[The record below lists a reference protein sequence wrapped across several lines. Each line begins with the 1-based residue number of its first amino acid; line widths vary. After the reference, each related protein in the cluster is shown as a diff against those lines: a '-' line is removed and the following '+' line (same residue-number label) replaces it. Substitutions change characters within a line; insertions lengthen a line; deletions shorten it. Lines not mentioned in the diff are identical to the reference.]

1 MDVFN
6 LYAKLSLNTD
16 DYEKGVEKAK
26 GGASSLMDVFSGTLL
41 GNVVSDGLR
50 TVANGIA
57 EIGKT
62 AASMAVSIGKASL
75 DSYADY
81 EQLVG
86 GVETLYKDS
95 AGIIENYAKDAYKNV
110 GLSANDYMETSTSFA
125 AALVSSL
132 SGDTEKA
139 AEMAN
144 TAISDMSDNA
154 NKMGTN
160 ITSIQDAYN
169 GFAKQNY
176 TMLDN
181 LKLGYGG
188 TQAEMKRLI
197 KEAAAMKDTQKELG
211 VTVDATSM
219 SYANIVQA
227 IHVVQANMG
236 IMGTTSKEAATTIQ
250 GSTAS
255 MKSAWENLLTGI
267 ADPEQDF
274 QTLVDNLVDSVI
286 TAGNN
291 IIPRIKEIV
300 PTLIDG
306 LSELV
311 TQLAPYVSGVIM
323 ELEPTIEEGLQSL
336 FGGLSSVASELQPIV
351 ADVFS
356 FFGDAIISGL
366 TSAIENSDFSF
377 LLDIFDNVK
386 TAAEEVVPVI
396 EKIAPALVTVGA
408 AVKGWQIGTE
418 IQKMVTAFDEA
429 KVAVSLFSM
438 GLSDTEIAQGA
449 LNGTL
454 KASEVLAGL
463 LTGKISLMTLAQ
475 AAAAKAQAV
484 LNAVMSANPIAIVIT
499 LIAALIGVFV
509 TLYATNEDFRNKVNA
524 AWNAV
529 KETISGVVNAIGTFF
544 TQTIP
549 EAISNVIEWFQQLP
563 ERISEFLLNAI
574 QSVADWATQT
584 VENARQAGSNFI
596 NAVVEFF
603 SQLPYNLGVFLG
615 TALANIV
622 IWAAETA
629 ENARQAGSQFLQN
642 VVEFFTQ
649 LPGNVLTF
657 LSTTI
662 QNVIAWAGQMKSNAI
677 DAAST
682 FLNNVIEFFT
692 QLPGKVAEWFTRTVE
707 KAVEWAGEMKDKGVQ
722 AAKDLLDAVVT
733 GVSELPGKIFNLG
746 VNAAKSL
753 LEGIKSMGS
762 WLKDQVGNFVD
773 GIVSGFTGTVQTN
786 GSHAG
791 GMDYVPYNNYVA
803 NLHRGEM
810 VLTADEAAAY
820 RKGEANTA
828 GGMTINIDIN
838 GIQFE
843 DVNSMAHALANQISY
858 ELQAQSNRKAAVY
871 A

>member
-50 TVANGIA
+50 TVANGIT

-62 AASMAVSIGKASL
+62 AANMAVSIGKASL
-75 DSYADY
+75 DSYADN

-125 AALVSSL
+125 ASLVSSL
-132 SGDTEKA
+132 GGDTEKA
-139 AEMAN
+139 AQMAN

-160 ITSIQDAYN
+160 ISSIQDAYN

-211 VTVDATSM
+211 VTVDSTSM

-255 MKSAWENLLTGI
+255 MKSAWENLLIGI

-274 QTLVDNLVDSVI
+274 QSLVDNLVDSVI

-323 ELEPTIEEGLQSL
+323 EIEPTIEEGLQAL

-377 LLDIFDNVK
+377 LIDIFDNVK

-396 EKIAPALVTVGA
+396 EEIAPALVTVGA
-408 AVKGWQIGTE
+408 AVKGWKIGTK

-438 GLSDTEIAQGA
+438 GLSDAEIAQGA

-454 KASEVLAGL
+454 KASEILAGL

-475 AAAAKAQAV
+475 AAAAKAQAAF
-484 LNAVMSANPIAIVIT
+484 NAVLAANPITLVVVAIGALVGILAVLYAKNENFKNSVNGVIENIWAKIEELVAWVQPYVEAAMQVIGQVVTQVITDLTPVIQSIGEAFSAAWSLVQTVWAWASAFFQAIFQAIVVIFAPFAPIISGFFQGAWIIIQSIWNVAVSFFQTVFNLIT
-499 LIAALIGVFV
+499 GVFSTIDAV
-509 TLYATNEDFRNKVNA
+509 LSGDFQS
-524 AWNAV
+524 AW
-529 KETISGVVNAIGTFF
+529 ES
-544 TQTIP
+544 
-549 EAISNVIEWFQQLP
+549 
-563 ERISEFLLNAI
+563 I
-574 QSVADWATQT
+574 QGIFEGAFD
-584 VENARQAGSNFI
+584 
-596 NAVVEFF
+596 FF
-603 SQLPYNLGVFLG
+603 STVG
-615 TALANIV
+615 
-622 IWAAETA
+622 
-629 ENARQAGSQFLQN
+629 QN
-642 VVEFFTQ
+642 VVE
-649 LPGNVLTF
+649 G
-657 LSTTI
+657 I
-662 QNVIAWAGQMKSNAI
+662 KGGIA
-677 DAAST
+677 
-682 FLNNVIEFFT
+682 
-692 QLPGKVAEWFTRTVE
+692 
-707 KAVEWAGEMKDKGVQ
+707 AVWGGLVSFVQ
-722 AAKDLLDAVVT
+722 GLWD
-733 GVSELPGKIFNLG
+733 
-746 VNAAKSL
+746 
-753 LEGIKSMGS
+753 GIKSIFVINAGDVKNNTGS
-762 WLKDQVGNFVD
+762 D
-773 GIVSGFTGTVQTN
+773 

-791 GMDYVPYNNYVA
+791 GLDYVPYNNYVA

-810 VLTADEAAAY
+810 VLTADEATAY
-820 RKGEANTA
+820 RKGEANMA
-828 GGMTINIDIN
+828 GGMTFNIDIN
-838 GIQFE
+838 GIQFN
-843 DVNSMAHALANQISY
+843 DVNSMAHALVNQISY

>member
-50 TVANGIA
+50 TATNGIT

-62 AASMAVSIGKASL
+62 AANMAVSIGKASL

-132 SGDTEKA
+132 GGDTQKS

-160 ITSIQDAYN
+160 ISSIQDAYN

-197 KEAAAMKDTQKELG
+197 KEAAAMTDTQKELG
-211 VTVDATSM
+211 VTVDSNSM

-267 ADPEQDF
+267 ADPDQDF

-311 TQLAPYVSGVIM
+311 TQLAPYVSSVIM

-377 LLDIFDNVK
+377 LLDIFNNVK
-386 TAAEEVVPVI
+386 TAIENIANIIDSFKNNANAAWDAISAKIQEVVAFVQPYVEAAMQVIGQVVTQVITDLTPVI
-396 EKIAPALVTVGA
+396 QSIGEAFSAAWSLVQTVWAWASAFFQAIFQAIIVIFTPFAPIISGFFQGA
-408 AVKGWQIGTE
+408 WII
-418 IQKMVTAFDEA
+418 IQSIWN
-429 KVAVSLFSM
+429 VAVSFFQTVFDLITGVFSTIDAV
-438 GLSDTEIAQGA
+438 LSGDFQGA
-449 LNGTL
+449 WESIQDIFG
-454 KASEVLAGL
+454 S
-463 LTGKISLMTLAQ
+463 
-475 AAAAKAQAV
+475 
-484 LNAVMSANPIAIVIT
+484 
-499 LIAALIGVFV
+499 VF
-509 TLYATNEDFRNKVNA
+509 D
-524 AWNAV
+524 
-529 KETISGVVNAIGTFF
+529 
-544 TQTIP
+544 
-549 EAISNVIEWFQQLP
+549 
-563 ERISEFLLNAI
+563 
-574 QSVADWATQT
+574 
-584 VENARQAGSNFI
+584 
-596 NAVVEFF
+596 FF
-603 SQLPYNLGVFLG
+603 STVG
-615 TALANIV
+615 
-622 IWAAETA
+622 
-629 ENARQAGSQFLQN
+629 QN
-642 VVEFFTQ
+642 VVE
-649 LPGNVLTF
+649 G
-657 LSTTI
+657 I
-662 QNVIAWAGQMKSNAI
+662 KGGM
-677 DAAST
+677 AAVWNGLVS
-682 FLNNVIEFFT
+682 F
-692 QLPGKVAEWFTRTVE
+692 
-707 KAVEWAGEMKDKGVQ
+707 VQ
-722 AAKDLLDAVVT
+722 GLWD
-733 GVSELPGKIFNLG
+733 
-746 VNAAKSL
+746 
-753 LEGIKSMGS
+753 GIKSIFVINAGDVKNNTGS
-762 WLKDQVGNFVD
+762 D
-773 GIVSGFTGTVQTN
+773 

-791 GMDYVPYNNYVA
+791 GLDYVPYNNYVA

-810 VLTADEAAAY
+810 VLTADEATAY
-820 RKGEANTA
+820 RKGEANMA
-828 GGMTINIDIN
+828 GGMTFNIDIN
-838 GIQFE
+838 GIQFN
-843 DVNSMAHALANQISY
+843 DVNSMAHALVNQISY

>member
-1 MDVFN
+1 MDIFN

-50 TVANGIA
+50 TVANGIT

-62 AASMAVSIGKASL
+62 AANMAVSIGKASL

-95 AGIIENYAKDAYKNV
+95 AATIEKYAQAAYKNV
-110 GLSANDYMETSTSFA
+110 GLSANDYMDTATSFA
-125 AALVSSL
+125 ASLVSSL

-139 AEMAN
+139 AEMSN
-144 TAISDMSDNA
+144 TAISDMADNW
-154 NKMGTN
+154 NKMG
-160 ITSIQDAYN
+160 SSVQSVQDAYR
-169 GFAKQNY
+169 GFSKQNF

-181 LKLGYGG
+181 LKIGYGG
-188 TQAEMKRLI
+188 TKTEMERLL
-197 KEAAAMKDTQKELG
+197 ADADTLNAKQG
-211 VTVDATSM
+211 VYTKYSIDSF
-219 SYANIVQA
+219 SDIVQA
-227 IHVVQANMG
+227 IHVVQTEMG
-236 IMGTTSKEAATTIQ
+236 ITGTTAKEAATTIQ

-255 MKSAWENLLTGI
+255 MKSAWANLLTGI
-267 ADPEQDF
+267 ADPEQNF
-274 QTLVDNLVDSVI
+274 QSLMDEFVDSVI

-323 ELEPTIEEGLQSL
+323 ELEPTIEEGLQAL

-386 TAAEEVVPVI
+386 TAVEEVVPVI
-396 EKIAPALVTVGA
+396 EEIAPALVTVGA
-408 AVKGWQIGTE
+408 AVKGWQIGTK

-475 AAAAKAQAV
+475 AAAAKAQAAF
-484 LNAVMSANPIAIVIT
+484 NAVLAANPITLVVVAIG
-499 LIAALIGVFV
+499 ALVGILAV
-509 TLYATNEDFRNKVNA
+509 LYAKNEDFRNSVNGVIENIWAKIQEFVTWVQPYVEAAMQVIGQVVTQVITDLTPVIQSIGAAFSA
-524 AWNAV
+524 AWSLVQTVWAWASAFFQAIFQAIV
-529 KETISGVVNAIGTFF
+529 VIFAPFAPIISGFF
-544 TQTIP
+544 QGAWI
-549 EAISNVIEWFQQLP
+549 I
-563 ERISEFLLNAI
+563 I
-574 QSVADWATQT
+574 QSIWNVAVSFFQT
-584 VENARQAGSNFI
+584 VFDLITGVFSTI
-596 NAVVEFF
+596 DAVLSGDFQSAWESIQGIFDGAFGFF
-603 SQLPYNLGVFLG
+603 STVG
-615 TALANIV
+615 
-622 IWAAETA
+622 
-629 ENARQAGSQFLQN
+629 QN
-642 VVEFFTQ
+642 VVE
-649 LPGNVLTF
+649 G
-657 LSTTI
+657 I
-662 QNVIAWAGQMKSNAI
+662 KGGIA
-677 DAAST
+677 
-682 FLNNVIEFFT
+682 
-692 QLPGKVAEWFTRTVE
+692 
-707 KAVEWAGEMKDKGVQ
+707 AVWGGLVSFVQ
-722 AAKDLLDAVVT
+722 GLWD
-733 GVSELPGKIFNLG
+733 
-746 VNAAKSL
+746 
-753 LEGIKSMGS
+753 GIKSIFVINASDVKNNTGS
-762 WLKDQVGNFVD
+762 D
-773 GIVSGFTGTVQTN
+773 

-810 VLTADEAAAY
+810 VLTSDEADEY
-820 RKGEANTA
+820 RKGTAKTA

-838 GIQFE
+838 GIQFS

-858 ELQAQSNRKAAVY
+858 ELQAQSDRKAAVY

>member
-50 TVANGIA
+50 TVANGIT
-57 EIGKT
+57 EIGRT
-62 AASMAVSIGKASL
+62 AANMAMSIGKASL

-86 GVETLYKDS
+86 GVETLYKES
-95 AGIIENYAKDAYKNV
+95 AATVEKYAQSAYKNV
-110 GLSANDYMETSTSFA
+110 GLSANDYMDTATSFA
-125 AALVSSL
+125 ASLVSSL
-132 SGDTEKA
+132 GGDTEKA
-139 AEMAN
+139 AEMSN
-144 TAISDMSDNA
+144 MAISDMADNW
-154 NKMGTN
+154 NKMG
-160 ITSIQDAYN
+160 SSVQSVQDAYR
-169 GFAKQNY
+169 GFSKQNF

-188 TQAEMKRLI
+188 TKTEMERLLADADALNA
-197 KEAAAMKDTQKELG
+197 KQG
-211 VTVDATSM
+211 VYTKYSID
-219 SYANIVQA
+219 SYSDIVQA
-227 IHVVQANMG
+227 IHVVQTEMG
-236 IMGTTSKEAATTIQ
+236 ITGTTAEEAATTIQ

-255 MKSAWENLLTGI
+255 MKSAWANLLTGI

-274 QTLVDNLVDSVI
+274 QSLMDEFVDSVI

-386 TAAEEVVPVI
+386 TAAEEAVPVI

-408 AVKGWQIGTE
+408 AVKGWQIGTK

-475 AAAAKAQAV
+475 AAAAKAQAAF
-484 LNAVMSANPIAIVIT
+484 NAVLAANPIT
-499 LIAALIGVFV
+499 LIVVAIGALVGILAV
-509 TLYATNEDFRNKVNA
+509 LYAKNEDFRNSVNSVVESIWAKIQEFVAWVQPYVEAAMQVIGQVVTQIITDLTPVIQSIGEAFSA
-524 AWNAV
+524 AWSLVQTVWAWASAFFQAIFQAIIV
-529 KETISGVVNAIGTFF
+529 IFTPFAPIISGFF
-544 TQTIP
+544 QGAWI
-549 EAISNVIEWFQQLP
+549 I
-563 ERISEFLLNAI
+563 I
-574 QSVADWATQT
+574 QSIWNVAVSFFQT
-584 VENARQAGSNFI
+584 VFDLITGVFSTIDSVLSGDFQGAWESIQGIFEG
-596 NAVVEFF
+596 VFDFF
-603 SQLPYNLGVFLG
+603 STVG
-615 TALANIV
+615 
-622 IWAAETA
+622 
-629 ENARQAGSQFLQN
+629 QN
-642 VVEFFTQ
+642 VVE
-649 LPGNVLTF
+649 G
-657 LSTTI
+657 I
-662 QNVIAWAGQMKSNAI
+662 KGGIA
-677 DAAST
+677 
-682 FLNNVIEFFT
+682 
-692 QLPGKVAEWFTRTVE
+692 
-707 KAVEWAGEMKDKGVQ
+707 AVWDGLVSFVQ
-722 AAKDLLDAVVT
+722 GLWD
-733 GVSELPGKIFNLG
+733 
-746 VNAAKSL
+746 
-753 LEGIKSMGS
+753 GIKSI
-762 WLKDQVGNFVD
+762 FVINAGD
-773 GIVSGFTGTVQTN
+773 VKNNTGAD

-810 VLTADEAAAY
+810 VLTADEADSYRRGKGSSNGFNLTQNIYAAKQTPVELAASTAAY
-820 RKGEANTA
+820 FQRARWA
-828 GGMTINIDIN
+828 I
-838 GIQFE
+838 
-843 DVNSMAHALANQISY
+843 
-858 ELQAQSNRKAAVY
+858 
-871 A
+871 

>member
-50 TVANGIA
+50 TVANGIT

-62 AASMAVSIGKASL
+62 AANMAVSIGKASL

-86 GVETLYKDS
+86 GVETLYKES
-95 AGIIENYAKDAYKNV
+95 AATVEKYAQSAYKNV
-110 GLSANDYMETSTSFA
+110 GLSANDYMDTATSFA
-125 AALVSSL
+125 ASLVSSL
-132 SGDTEKA
+132 GGDTEKA
-139 AEMAN
+139 AEMSN
-144 TAISDMSDNA
+144 MAISDMADNW
-154 NKMGTN
+154 NKMG
-160 ITSIQDAYN
+160 SSAQSVQDAYR
-169 GFAKQNY
+169 GFSKQNF

-188 TQAEMKRLI
+188 TKTEMERLLADADALNA
-197 KEAAAMKDTQKELG
+197 KQG
-211 VTVDATSM
+211 VYTKYSID
-219 SYANIVQA
+219 SYSDIVQA
-227 IHVVQANMG
+227 IHVVQTEMG
-236 IMGTTSKEAATTIQ
+236 ITGTTAEEAATTIQ

-255 MKSAWENLLTGI
+255 MKSAWANLLTGI

-274 QTLVDNLVDSVI
+274 QSLMDEFVDSVI

-311 TQLAPYVSGVIM
+311 TQLAPYVSSVIM
-323 ELEPTIEEGLQSL
+323 ELEPTIEEGLQAL

-356 FFGDAIISGL
+356 FLGDAIISGL
-366 TSAIENSDFSF
+366 TSAIGNSDFSF

-408 AVKGWQIGTE
+408 AAKGWQIGTK

-438 GLSDTEIAQGA
+438 GLSDAEIAQGA

-463 LTGKISLMTLAQ
+463 LTGKISLMTVAQ
-475 AAAAKAQAV
+475 AAAAKAQAAF
-484 LNAVMSANPIAIVIT
+484 NAVLAANPITLVVVAIG
-499 LIAALIGVFV
+499 ALVGILAV
-509 TLYATNEDFRNKVNA
+509 LYAKNEDFRNSVNSVVESIWAKIQEFVAWVQPYVQAAMQVIGQVVTQVITDLTPVIQSIGEAFSA
-524 AWNAV
+524 AWSLVQTVWAWASAFFQAIFQAIV
-529 KETISGVVNAIGTFF
+529 VIFTPFAPIISGFF
-544 TQTIP
+544 QGAWI
-549 EAISNVIEWFQQLP
+549 I
-563 ERISEFLLNAI
+563 I
-574 QSVADWATQT
+574 QSIWNVAVSFFQT
-584 VENARQAGSNFI
+584 VFDLITGVFSTI
-596 NAVVEFF
+596 DAVLSGDFQGAWESIQGIFDGVFDFF
-603 SQLPYNLGVFLG
+603 STVG
-615 TALANIV
+615 
-622 IWAAETA
+622 
-629 ENARQAGSQFLQN
+629 QN
-642 VVEFFTQ
+642 VVE
-649 LPGNVLTF
+649 G
-657 LSTTI
+657 I
-662 QNVIAWAGQMKSNAI
+662 KGGIA
-677 DAAST
+677 
-682 FLNNVIEFFT
+682 
-692 QLPGKVAEWFTRTVE
+692 
-707 KAVEWAGEMKDKGVQ
+707 AVWDGLVSFVQ
-722 AAKDLLDAVVT
+722 GLWD
-733 GVSELPGKIFNLG
+733 
-746 VNAAKSL
+746 
-753 LEGIKSMGS
+753 GIKSI
-762 WLKDQVGNFVD
+762 FVINAGD
-773 GIVSGFTGTVQTN
+773 VKNNTGAD

-810 VLTADEAAAY
+810 VLTADEADAYRRGKNSGGGFTVNQTIYAAKQTPVELAASTAAY
-820 RKGEANTA
+820 FQRARWA
-828 GGMTINIDIN
+828 I
-838 GIQFE
+838 
-843 DVNSMAHALANQISY
+843 
-858 ELQAQSNRKAAVY
+858 
-871 A
+871 

>member
-1 MDVFN
+1 MDIFN

-50 TVANGIA
+50 SVTNGIT
-57 EIGKT
+57 EIGRT
-62 AASMAVSIGKASL
+62 AANMAVSIGKASL

-95 AGIIENYAKDAYKNV
+95 AGIIESYAKDAYKNV

-125 AALVSSL
+125 AALVTSL
-132 SGDTEKA
+132 GGDTEKA

-160 ITSIQDAYN
+160 MQSIQDAYN

-181 LKLGYGG
+181 LKIGYGG

-197 KEAAAMKDTQKELG
+197 KDAAAMTDTQKELG
-211 VTVDATSM
+211 VTVDSNSM

-255 MKSAWENLLTGI
+255 MKSSWENLLTGI

-274 QTLVDNLVDSVI
+274 QALVDNLVDSVI

-323 ELEPTIEEGLQSL
+323 ELEPTIEEGLQAL
-336 FGGLSSVASELQPIV
+336 FGGLSIVASELQPIV

-366 TSAIENSDFSF
+366 TSAIESSDFSF
-377 LLDIFDNVK
+377 LLDIFNNVK
-386 TAAEEVVPVI
+386 TAIENIANIIDSFKNNSNSAWDAISAKIREVVAFVQPYVEAAMQVIGQVVTQVITDLTPVI
-396 EKIAPALVTVGA
+396 QSIVEAFSAAWSLVQTVWAWASAFFQAIFQSIVVIFTPFAPIISGFFQGA
-408 AVKGWQIGTE
+408 WII
-418 IQKMVTAFDEA
+418 IQSIWN
-429 KVAVSLFSM
+429 VAVSFFQTVFDLITGVFSTI
-438 GLSDTEIAQGA
+438 D
-449 LNGTL
+449 
-454 KASEVLAGL
+454 
-463 LTGKISLMTLAQ
+463 
-475 AAAAKAQAV
+475 AV
-484 LNAVMSANPIAIVIT
+484 LSGDFQSAWESIQGIFEGVFGFFSTVGQNAV
-499 LIAALIGVFV
+499 
-509 TLYATNEDFRNKVNA
+509 
-524 AWNAV
+524 
-529 KETISGVVNAIGTFF
+529 
-544 TQTIP
+544 
-549 EAISNVIEWFQQLP
+549 
-563 ERISEFLLNAI
+563 
-574 QSVADWATQT
+574 
-584 VENARQAGSNFI
+584 
-596 NAVVEFF
+596 
-603 SQLPYNLGVFLG
+603 
-615 TALANIV
+615 
-622 IWAAETA
+622 
-629 ENARQAGSQFLQN
+629 
-642 VVEFFTQ
+642 
-649 LPGNVLTF
+649 
-657 LSTTI
+657 
-662 QNVIAWAGQMKSNAI
+662 
-677 DAAST
+677 
-682 FLNNVIEFFT
+682 
-692 QLPGKVAEWFTRTVE
+692 
-707 KAVEWAGEMKDKGVQ
+707 
-722 AAKDLLDAVVT
+722 
-733 GVSELPGKIFNLG
+733 
-746 VNAAKSL
+746 
-753 LEGIKSMGS
+753 EGIKGGIAAVWGGLVS
-762 WLKDQVGNFVD
+762 FVQGLWD
-773 GIVSGFTGTVQTN
+773 GIKSIFVINASDVKNNTGSD

-810 VLTADEAAAY
+810 VLTADEADSYRRGKGSGNSFTLTQNIYAAKQTPVELAASTAAY
-820 RKGEANTA
+820 FQRARW
-828 GGMTINIDIN
+828 
-838 GIQFE
+838 
-843 DVNSMAHALANQISY
+843 AL
-858 ELQAQSNRKAAVY
+858 
-871 A
+871 

>member
-50 TVANGIA
+50 TVTNGIT

-62 AASMAVSIGKASL
+62 AANMAVSIGKASL

-132 SGDTEKA
+132 GGDTQKA

-160 ITSIQDAYN
+160 ISSIQDAYN

-197 KEAAAMKDTQKELG
+197 KEAAAMTDTQKELG
-211 VTVDATSM
+211 VTVDSNSM

-267 ADPEQDF
+267 ADPDQDF

-311 TQLAPYVSGVIM
+311 TQLAPYVSSVIM

-377 LLDIFDNVK
+377 LLDIFNNVK
-386 TAAEEVVPVI
+386 TAIENIANIIDSFKNNANAAWDAISAKIQEVVAFVQPYVEAAMQVIGQVVTQVITDLTPVI
-396 EKIAPALVTVGA
+396 QSIGEAFSAAWSLVQTVWAWASAFFQAIFQAIIVIFTPFAPIISGFFQGA
-408 AVKGWQIGTE
+408 WII
-418 IQKMVTAFDEA
+418 IQSIWN
-429 KVAVSLFSM
+429 VAVSFFQTVFDLITGVFSTIDAV
-438 GLSDTEIAQGA
+438 LSGDFQGA
-449 LNGTL
+449 WESIQDIFGSVFDFFST
-454 KASEVLAGL
+454 VG
-463 LTGKISLMTLAQ
+463 Q
-475 AAAAKAQAV
+475 
-484 LNAVMSANPIAIVIT
+484 NAV
-499 LIAALIGVFV
+499 
-509 TLYATNEDFRNKVNA
+509 
-524 AWNAV
+524 
-529 KETISGVVNAIGTFF
+529 
-544 TQTIP
+544 
-549 EAISNVIEWFQQLP
+549 
-563 ERISEFLLNAI
+563 
-574 QSVADWATQT
+574 
-584 VENARQAGSNFI
+584 
-596 NAVVEFF
+596 
-603 SQLPYNLGVFLG
+603 
-615 TALANIV
+615 
-622 IWAAETA
+622 
-629 ENARQAGSQFLQN
+629 
-642 VVEFFTQ
+642 
-649 LPGNVLTF
+649 
-657 LSTTI
+657 
-662 QNVIAWAGQMKSNAI
+662 
-677 DAAST
+677 
-682 FLNNVIEFFT
+682 
-692 QLPGKVAEWFTRTVE
+692 
-707 KAVEWAGEMKDKGVQ
+707 
-722 AAKDLLDAVVT
+722 
-733 GVSELPGKIFNLG
+733 
-746 VNAAKSL
+746 
-753 LEGIKSMGS
+753 EGIKGGIAAVWNGLVS
-762 WLKDQVGNFVD
+762 FVQGLWD
-773 GIVSGFTGTVQTN
+773 GIKSIFVINAGDVKNNTGSD

-791 GMDYVPYNNYVA
+791 GLDYVPYNNYVA

-810 VLTADEAAAY
+810 VLTADEATAY
-820 RKGEANTA
+820 RKGEANMA
-828 GGMTINIDIN
+828 GGMTFNIDIN
-838 GIQFE
+838 GIQFN
-843 DVNSMAHALANQISY
+843 DVNSMAHALVNQISY

>member
-50 TVANGIA
+50 TVANGIT

-62 AASMAVSIGKASL
+62 AANMAVSIGKASL

-132 SGDTEKA
+132 GGDTNKA

-160 ITSIQDAYN
+160 MQSIQDAYN

-181 LKLGYGG
+181 LKIGYGG

-197 KEAAAMKDTQKELG
+197 KEAAAMTDTQKELG
-211 VTVDATSM
+211 VTVDSNSM

-274 QTLVDNLVDSVI
+274 QALVDNLVDSVI

-323 ELEPTIEEGLQSL
+323 ELEPTIEEGLQAL

-366 TSAIENSDFSF
+366 TSAIESSDFSF
-377 LLDIFDNVK
+377 LLDIFNNVK
-386 TAAEEVVPVI
+386 TAIENIANIIDSFKNNANAAWDAISAKIQEVVAFVQPYVEAAMQVIGQVVTQVITDLTPVI
-396 EKIAPALVTVGA
+396 QSIGEAFSAAWSLVQTVWAWASAFFQAIFQSIVVIFTPFAPIISGFFQGA
-408 AVKGWQIGTE
+408 WII
-418 IQKMVTAFDEA
+418 IQSIWN
-429 KVAVSLFSM
+429 VAVSFFQTVFDLITGVFSTIDAV
-438 GLSDTEIAQGA
+438 LSGDFQGA
-449 LNGTL
+449 WESIQGIFEGVFGFFST
-454 KASEVLAGL
+454 VG
-463 LTGKISLMTLAQ
+463 Q
-475 AAAAKAQAV
+475 
-484 LNAVMSANPIAIVIT
+484 NAV
-499 LIAALIGVFV
+499 
-509 TLYATNEDFRNKVNA
+509 
-524 AWNAV
+524 
-529 KETISGVVNAIGTFF
+529 
-544 TQTIP
+544 
-549 EAISNVIEWFQQLP
+549 
-563 ERISEFLLNAI
+563 
-574 QSVADWATQT
+574 
-584 VENARQAGSNFI
+584 
-596 NAVVEFF
+596 
-603 SQLPYNLGVFLG
+603 
-615 TALANIV
+615 
-622 IWAAETA
+622 
-629 ENARQAGSQFLQN
+629 
-642 VVEFFTQ
+642 
-649 LPGNVLTF
+649 
-657 LSTTI
+657 
-662 QNVIAWAGQMKSNAI
+662 
-677 DAAST
+677 
-682 FLNNVIEFFT
+682 
-692 QLPGKVAEWFTRTVE
+692 
-707 KAVEWAGEMKDKGVQ
+707 
-722 AAKDLLDAVVT
+722 
-733 GVSELPGKIFNLG
+733 
-746 VNAAKSL
+746 
-753 LEGIKSMGS
+753 EGIKGGIAAVWNGLVS
-762 WLKDQVGNFVD
+762 FVQGLWD
-773 GIVSGFTGTVQTN
+773 GIKSIFVINASDVKNNTGSD

-810 VLTADEAAAY
+810 VLTADEADEY
-820 RKGEANTA
+820 RKGTAKTA
-828 GGMTINIDIN
+828 GGMTINIDVN
-838 GIQFE
+838 GIQFS

>member
-50 TVANGIA
+50 TVANGIT

-62 AASMAVSIGKASL
+62 AANMAVSIGKASL

-110 GLSANDYMETSTSFA
+110 GLSANDYMGTSTSFA
-125 AALVSSL
+125 AALVTSL
-132 SGDTEKA
+132 GGNTEKA

-160 ITSIQDAYN
+160 IASIQDAYN

-197 KEAAAMKDTQKELG
+197 KEAAAMTDTQKELG
-211 VTVDATSM
+211 VTVDSNSM

-323 ELEPTIEEGLQSL
+323 ELEPTIEEGLQTL

-396 EKIAPALVTVGA
+396 EEIAPALVTVGA
-408 AVKGWQIGTE
+408 AVKGWQIGTK

-438 GLSDTEIAQGA
+438 GLSDAEIAQGA

-454 KASEVLAGL
+454 KASEILAGL

-475 AAAAKAQAV
+475 AAAAKAQAAF
-484 LNAVMSANPIAIVIT
+484 NAVLAANPITLVVVAIG
-499 LIAALIGVFV
+499 ALVGILAV
-509 TLYATNEDFRNKVNA
+509 LYAKNEDFRNSVNGVIENIWAKIEELVAWVQPYVEAAMQVIGQVVTQVITDLTPVIQSIGEAFSA
-524 AWNAV
+524 AWSLVQTVWAWASAFFQAIFQAIV
-529 KETISGVVNAIGTFF
+529 VIFAPFAPIISGFF
-544 TQTIP
+544 QGAWI
-549 EAISNVIEWFQQLP
+549 I
-563 ERISEFLLNAI
+563 I
-574 QSVADWATQT
+574 QSIWNVAVSFFQT
-584 VENARQAGSNFI
+584 VFNLITGVFSTI
-596 NAVVEFF
+596 DAVLSGDFQGAWESIQGIFEGAFDFF
-603 SQLPYNLGVFLG
+603 STVG
-615 TALANIV
+615 
-622 IWAAETA
+622 
-629 ENARQAGSQFLQN
+629 QN
-642 VVEFFTQ
+642 VVE
-649 LPGNVLTF
+649 G
-657 LSTTI
+657 I
-662 QNVIAWAGQMKSNAI
+662 KGGIA
-677 DAAST
+677 
-682 FLNNVIEFFT
+682 
-692 QLPGKVAEWFTRTVE
+692 
-707 KAVEWAGEMKDKGVQ
+707 AVWGGLVSFVQ
-722 AAKDLLDAVVT
+722 GLWD
-733 GVSELPGKIFNLG
+733 
-746 VNAAKSL
+746 
-753 LEGIKSMGS
+753 GIKSIFVINASDVKNNTGS
-762 WLKDQVGNFVD
+762 D
-773 GIVSGFTGTVQTN
+773 

-810 VLTADEAAAY
+810 VLTADEADSYRRGKGSGSGFTLTQNIYAAKQTPVELAASTAAY
-820 RKGEANTA
+820 FQRARW
-828 GGMTINIDIN
+828 
-838 GIQFE
+838 
-843 DVNSMAHALANQISY
+843 AL
-858 ELQAQSNRKAAVY
+858 
-871 A
+871 

>member
-16 DYEKGVEKAK
+16 EYEKGVEKAK

-50 TVANGIA
+50 TVANGIT

-62 AASMAVSIGKASL
+62 AANMAVSIGKASL

-125 AALVSSL
+125 ASLVSSL
-132 SGDTEKA
+132 GGDTEKA

-160 ITSIQDAYN
+160 ISSIQDAYN

-211 VTVDATSM
+211 VTVDSTSM

-255 MKSAWENLLTGI
+255 MKSAWENLLIGI

-274 QTLVDNLVDSVI
+274 QALVDNLVDSVI

-323 ELEPTIEEGLQSL
+323 ELEPTIEEGLQAL

-366 TSAIENSDFSF
+366 TSAIENSDFSL

-396 EKIAPALVTVGA
+396 EEIAPALVTVGA
-408 AVKGWQIGTE
+408 AVKGWQIGTK

-438 GLSDTEIAQGA
+438 GLSDAEIAQGA

-454 KASEVLAGL
+454 KASEVFAGL

-475 AAAAKAQAV
+475 AAAAKAQAAF
-484 LNAVMSANPIAIVIT
+484 NAVLAANPITLVVVAIG
-499 LIAALIGVFV
+499 ALVGILAV
-509 TLYATNEDFRNKVNA
+509 LYAKNEDFRNSVNGVIENIWAKIQEFVAWVQPYVEAAMQVIGQVVTQVITDLTPVIQSIGEAFSA
-524 AWNAV
+524 AWSLVQTVWAWASAFFQAIFQSIVVIFTPFAPIISGFFQGAWIIIQSIWNVAVSFFQTVFDLITGVFSTIDAVLSGDFQSAWESIQGIFEGVFGFFSTVGQNAV
-529 KETISGVVNAIGTFF
+529 
-544 TQTIP
+544 
-549 EAISNVIEWFQQLP
+549 
-563 ERISEFLLNAI
+563 
-574 QSVADWATQT
+574 
-584 VENARQAGSNFI
+584 
-596 NAVVEFF
+596 
-603 SQLPYNLGVFLG
+603 
-615 TALANIV
+615 
-622 IWAAETA
+622 
-629 ENARQAGSQFLQN
+629 
-642 VVEFFTQ
+642 
-649 LPGNVLTF
+649 
-657 LSTTI
+657 
-662 QNVIAWAGQMKSNAI
+662 
-677 DAAST
+677 
-682 FLNNVIEFFT
+682 
-692 QLPGKVAEWFTRTVE
+692 
-707 KAVEWAGEMKDKGVQ
+707 
-722 AAKDLLDAVVT
+722 
-733 GVSELPGKIFNLG
+733 
-746 VNAAKSL
+746 
-753 LEGIKSMGS
+753 EGIKGGIAAVWDGLVS
-762 WLKDQVGNFVD
+762 FVQGLWD
-773 GIVSGFTGTVQTN
+773 GIKSIFVINASDVKNNTGVN

-810 VLTADEAAAY
+810 VLTADEADNYRRGKGSSNGFNLTQNIYAAKQTPVELAASTAAY
-820 RKGEANTA
+820 FQRARWA
-828 GGMTINIDIN
+828 I
-838 GIQFE
+838 
-843 DVNSMAHALANQISY
+843 
-858 ELQAQSNRKAAVY
+858 
-871 A
+871 

>member
-50 TVANGIA
+50 TVANGIT
-57 EIGKT
+57 EIGRT
-62 AASMAVSIGKASL
+62 AANMAMSIGKASL

-160 ITSIQDAYN
+160 ISSIQDAYN

-211 VTVDATSM
+211 VTVDSTSM

-311 TQLAPYVSGVIM
+311 TQLSPYVSGVIM
-323 ELEPTIEEGLQSL
+323 ELEPTIEEGLQAL
-336 FGGLSSVASELQPIV
+336 LGGLSSVASELQPIV

-396 EKIAPALVTVGA
+396 EEIAPALVTVGA
-408 AVKGWQIGTE
+408 AVKGWEIGTK

-438 GLSDTEIAQGA
+438 GLSDAEIAQGA

-475 AAAAKAQAV
+475 TAAAKAQAV
-484 LNAVMSANPIAIVIT
+484 FNAVLAANPITLVVVAIG
-499 LIAALIGVFV
+499 ALVGILAV
-509 TLYATNEDFRNKVNA
+509 LYAKNEDFRNSVNGVIENIWAKIQEFIAWVQPYVEAAMQVIRQIVTQVITDLTPVIQSIGEAFSA
-524 AWNAV
+524 AWSLVQTVWSWASAFFQAIFQAIIV
-529 KETISGVVNAIGTFF
+529 IFTPFAPLVSGFFKGAWAI
-544 TQTIP
+544 
-549 EAISNVIEWFQQLP
+549 
-563 ERISEFLLNAI
+563 I
-574 QSVADWATQT
+574 QSVWNVATSFFQT
-584 VENARQAGSNFI
+584 IFDVITGIFSTIDAVLSGDFAGAWEAIKGIFDSVFD
-596 NAVVEFF
+596 FF
-603 SQLPYNLGVFLG
+603 STVG
-615 TALANIV
+615 
-622 IWAAETA
+622 
-629 ENARQAGSQFLQN
+629 QN
-642 VVEFFTQ
+642 VVKGIKGGIT
-649 LPGNVLTF
+649 
-657 LSTTI
+657 
-662 QNVIAWAGQMKSNAI
+662 
-677 DAAST
+677 
-682 FLNNVIEFFT
+682 
-692 QLPGKVAEWFTRTVE
+692 
-707 KAVEWAGEMKDKGVQ
+707 AVWDGLVSFVQ
-722 AAKDLLDAVVT
+722 GLWD
-733 GVSELPGKIFNLG
+733 
-746 VNAAKSL
+746 
-753 LEGIKSMGS
+753 GIKSI
-762 WLKDQVGNFVD
+762 FVINAGD
-773 GIVSGFTGTVQTN
+773 VKNNTGAD

-828 GGMTINIDIN
+828 GGMTFNIDIN
-838 GIQFE
+838 GIQFT
-843 DVNSMAHALANQISY
+843 DVNSMAHALVNQISY

>member
-50 TVANGIA
+50 TVANGIT

-62 AASMAVSIGKASL
+62 AANMAVSIGKASL

-132 SGDTEKA
+132 GGDTNKA

-160 ITSIQDAYN
+160 MQSIQDAYN

-181 LKLGYGG
+181 LKIGYGG

-197 KEAAAMKDTQKELG
+197 KEAAAMTDTQKELG
-211 VTVDATSM
+211 VTVDSNSM

-274 QTLVDNLVDSVI
+274 QALVDNLVDSVI

-323 ELEPTIEEGLQSL
+323 ELEPTIEEGLQAL

-366 TSAIENSDFSF
+366 TSAIESSDFSF
-377 LLDIFDNVK
+377 LLDIFNNVK
-386 TAAEEVVPVI
+386 TAIENIANIIDSFKNNANAAWDAISAKIQEVVAFVQPYVEAAMQVIGQVVTQVITDLTPVI
-396 EKIAPALVTVGA
+396 QSIGEAFSAAWSLVQTVWAWASAFFQAIFQSIVVIFTPFAPIISGFFQGA
-408 AVKGWQIGTE
+408 WII
-418 IQKMVTAFDEA
+418 IQSIWN
-429 KVAVSLFSM
+429 VAVSFFQTVFDLITGVFSTI
-438 GLSDTEIAQGA
+438 D
-449 LNGTL
+449 
-454 KASEVLAGL
+454 
-463 LTGKISLMTLAQ
+463 
-475 AAAAKAQAV
+475 AV
-484 LNAVMSANPIAIVIT
+484 LSGDFQSAWESIQGIFEGVFGFFSTVGQNAV
-499 LIAALIGVFV
+499 
-509 TLYATNEDFRNKVNA
+509 
-524 AWNAV
+524 
-529 KETISGVVNAIGTFF
+529 
-544 TQTIP
+544 
-549 EAISNVIEWFQQLP
+549 
-563 ERISEFLLNAI
+563 
-574 QSVADWATQT
+574 
-584 VENARQAGSNFI
+584 
-596 NAVVEFF
+596 
-603 SQLPYNLGVFLG
+603 
-615 TALANIV
+615 
-622 IWAAETA
+622 
-629 ENARQAGSQFLQN
+629 
-642 VVEFFTQ
+642 
-649 LPGNVLTF
+649 
-657 LSTTI
+657 
-662 QNVIAWAGQMKSNAI
+662 
-677 DAAST
+677 
-682 FLNNVIEFFT
+682 
-692 QLPGKVAEWFTRTVE
+692 
-707 KAVEWAGEMKDKGVQ
+707 
-722 AAKDLLDAVVT
+722 
-733 GVSELPGKIFNLG
+733 
-746 VNAAKSL
+746 
-753 LEGIKSMGS
+753 EGIKGGIAAVWNGLVS
-762 WLKDQVGNFVD
+762 FVQGLWD
-773 GIVSGFTGTVQTN
+773 GIKSIFVINASDVKNNTGSD

-810 VLTADEAAAY
+810 VLTADEADEY
-820 RKGEANTA
+820 RKGTAKTA
-828 GGMTINIDIN
+828 GGMTINIDVN
-838 GIQFE
+838 GIQFS

>member
-50 TVANGIA
+50 TVANGIT
-57 EIGKT
+57 EIGRT
-62 AASMAVSIGKASL
+62 AANMAVSIGKASL

-95 AGIIENYAKDAYKNV
+95 AATVEKYAQSAYKNV
-110 GLSANDYMETSTSFA
+110 GLSANDYMDTATSFA
-125 AALVSSL
+125 ASLVSSL
-132 SGDTEKA
+132 GGDTKKA
-139 AEMAN
+139 AEMSN
-144 TAISDMSDNA
+144 VAISDMADNW
-154 NKMGTN
+154 NKMG
-160 ITSIQDAYN
+160 SSAQSVQDAYR
-169 GFAKQNY
+169 GFSKQNF

-188 TQAEMKRLI
+188 TKTEMERLLADADALNA
-197 KEAAAMKDTQKELG
+197 KQG
-211 VTVDATSM
+211 VYTKYSID
-219 SYANIVQA
+219 SYSDIVQA
-227 IHVVQANMG
+227 IHVVQTEMG
-236 IMGTTSKEAATTIQ
+236 ITGTTAEEAATTIQ

-255 MKSAWENLLTGI
+255 MKSAWANLLTGI

-274 QTLVDNLVDSVI
+274 QALMDEFVDSVI

-311 TQLAPYVSGVIM
+311 TQLAPYVSSVIM

-408 AVKGWQIGTE
+408 AVKGWQIGTK

-463 LTGKISLMTLAQ
+463 LTGKISLMTVAQ
-475 AAAAKAQAV
+475 AAAAKAQAAF
-484 LNAVMSANPIAIVIT
+484 NAVLAANPITLVVVAIG
-499 LIAALIGVFV
+499 ALVGILAV
-509 TLYATNEDFRNKVNA
+509 LYAKNEDFRNSVNSVVESIWAKIQGFVAWVQPYVQAAMQVIGQVVTQVITDLTPVIQSIGEAFSA
-524 AWNAV
+524 AWSLVQTVWAWASAFFQAIFQAIIV
-529 KETISGVVNAIGTFF
+529 IFTPFAPIISGFF
-544 TQTIP
+544 QGAWI
-549 EAISNVIEWFQQLP
+549 I
-563 ERISEFLLNAI
+563 I
-574 QSVADWATQT
+574 QSIWNVAVSFFQT
-584 VENARQAGSNFI
+584 VFDLITGVFSTI
-596 NAVVEFF
+596 DAVLSGDFQGAWESIQGIFEGVFDFF
-603 SQLPYNLGVFLG
+603 STVG
-615 TALANIV
+615 
-622 IWAAETA
+622 
-629 ENARQAGSQFLQN
+629 QN
-642 VVEFFTQ
+642 VVE
-649 LPGNVLTF
+649 G
-657 LSTTI
+657 I
-662 QNVIAWAGQMKSNAI
+662 KGGIA
-677 DAAST
+677 
-682 FLNNVIEFFT
+682 
-692 QLPGKVAEWFTRTVE
+692 
-707 KAVEWAGEMKDKGVQ
+707 AVWDGLVSFVQ
-722 AAKDLLDAVVT
+722 GLWD
-733 GVSELPGKIFNLG
+733 
-746 VNAAKSL
+746 
-753 LEGIKSMGS
+753 GIKSI
-762 WLKDQVGNFVD
+762 FVINAGD
-773 GIVSGFTGTVQTN
+773 VKNNTGAD

-810 VLTADEAAAY
+810 VLTADEADSYRRGKNSEGGFTVNQTIYAAKQTPVELAASTAAY
-820 RKGEANTA
+820 FQRARWA
-828 GGMTINIDIN
+828 I
-838 GIQFE
+838 
-843 DVNSMAHALANQISY
+843 
-858 ELQAQSNRKAAVY
+858 
-871 A
+871 

>member
-26 GGASSLMDVFSGTLL
+26 GGATSLMDVFSGTLL
-41 GNVVSDGLR
+41 GNVVSDGLW
-50 TVANGIA
+50 TVTNGIA
-57 EIGKT
+57 EIGRT

-160 ITSIQDAYN
+160 ISSIQDAYN

-197 KEAAAMKDTQKELG
+197 KEAAAMTDTQKELG
-211 VTVDATSM
+211 VTVDSNSM

-311 TQLAPYVSGVIM
+311 TQLAPYVSSVIM
-323 ELEPTIEEGLQSL
+323 ELEPTIEEGLQAL

-377 LLDIFDNVK
+377 LLFIFDNVK

-396 EKIAPALVTVGA
+396 EEIAPALVTVGA
-408 AVKGWQIGTE
+408 AVKGWQIGTK
-418 IQKMVTAFDEA
+418 IQKMVTAFDETA
-429 KVAVSLFSM
+429 
-438 GLSDTEIAQGA
+438 
-449 LNGTL
+449 
-454 KASEVLAGL
+454 VLA
-463 LTGKISLMTLAQ
+463 
-475 AAAAKAQAV
+475 
-484 LNAVMSANPIAIVIT
+484 ANPITLVVVAIG
-499 LIAALIGVFV
+499 ALVGILAV
-509 TLYATNEDFRNKVNA
+509 LYAKNEDFRNGVNA
-524 AWNAV
+524 AWDAISAKIQEV
-529 KETISGVVNAIGTFF
+529 VAFVQPYVETAMQVIGQVVTQVITDLTPVIQSIGEAFSAAWSLVQTVWAWASAFFQAIFQAIVVIFAPFAPIISGFF
-544 TQTIP
+544 QGAWI
-549 EAISNVIEWFQQLP
+549 I
-563 ERISEFLLNAI
+563 I
-574 QSVADWATQT
+574 QSIWNVAVSFFQT
-584 VENARQAGSNFI
+584 VFDLITGVFSTI
-596 NAVVEFF
+596 DAVLSGDFQSAWESIQGIFDGVFGFF
-603 SQLPYNLGVFLG
+603 STVG
-615 TALANIV
+615 
-622 IWAAETA
+622 
-629 ENARQAGSQFLQN
+629 QN
-642 VVEFFTQ
+642 VVE
-649 LPGNVLTF
+649 GIKGGI
-657 LSTTI
+657 S
-662 QNVIAWAGQMKSNAI
+662 
-677 DAAST
+677 
-682 FLNNVIEFFT
+682 
-692 QLPGKVAEWFTRTVE
+692 
-707 KAVEWAGEMKDKGVQ
+707 AVWGGLVSFVQ
-722 AAKDLLDAVVT
+722 GLWD
-733 GVSELPGKIFNLG
+733 
-746 VNAAKSL
+746 
-753 LEGIKSMGS
+753 GIKSIFVINASDVKNNTGS
-762 WLKDQVGNFVD
+762 D
-773 GIVSGFTGTVQTN
+773 

-810 VLTADEAAAY
+810 VLTADEADSYRRGKGSGNGFTLTQNIYAAKQTPVELAASTAAY
-820 RKGEANTA
+820 FQRARW
-828 GGMTINIDIN
+828 
-838 GIQFE
+838 
-843 DVNSMAHALANQISY
+843 AL
-858 ELQAQSNRKAAVY
+858 
-871 A
+871 

>member
-50 TVANGIA
+50 NVANGIT

-62 AASMAVSIGKASL
+62 AANMAMSIGKASL

-160 ITSIQDAYN
+160 IASIQDAYN

-197 KEAAAMKDTQKELG
+197 KEAAAMTDTQKELG
-211 VTVDATSM
+211 VTVDSTSM

-323 ELEPTIEEGLQSL
+323 ELEPTIEEGLQTL

-396 EKIAPALVTVGA
+396 EEIAPALVTVGA
-408 AVKGWQIGTE
+408 AVKGWQIGTK

-438 GLSDTEIAQGA
+438 GLSDAEIAQGA

-463 LTGKISLMTLAQ
+463 LTGKISLMTFAQ
-475 AAAAKAQAV
+475 AAAAKAQAAF
-484 LNAVMSANPIAIVIT
+484 NAVLAANPIALVVVAIG
-499 LIAALIGVFV
+499 ALVGILAV
-509 TLYATNEDFRNKVNA
+509 LYAKNEDFRNGVNA
-524 AWNAV
+524 AWDAISAKIQEV
-529 KETISGVVNAIGTFF
+529 VAFVQPYVEAAMQVIGQVVTQVITDLTPVIQSIGEAFSAAWSLVQTVWAWASAFFQAIFQAIVVIFAPFAPIISGFF
-544 TQTIP
+544 QGAWI
-549 EAISNVIEWFQQLP
+549 I
-563 ERISEFLLNAI
+563 I
-574 QSVADWATQT
+574 QSIWNVAVSFFQT
-584 VENARQAGSNFI
+584 VFNLITGVFSTI
-596 NAVVEFF
+596 DAVLSGDFQSAWESIQGIFEGAFDFF
-603 SQLPYNLGVFLG
+603 STV
-615 TALANIV
+615 
-622 IWAAETA
+622 
-629 ENARQAGSQFLQN
+629 
-642 VVEFFTQ
+642 
-649 LPGNVLTF
+649 
-657 LSTTI
+657 
-662 QNVIAWAGQMKSNAI
+662 GQS
-677 DAAST
+677 
-682 FLNNVIEFFT
+682 
-692 QLPGKVAEWFTRTVE
+692 
-707 KAVEWAGEMKDKGVQ
+707 AV
-722 AAKDLLDAVVT
+722 
-733 GVSELPGKIFNLG
+733 
-746 VNAAKSL
+746 
-753 LEGIKSMGS
+753 EGIKGGIAAVWGGLVS
-762 WLKDQVGNFVD
+762 FVQGLWD
-773 GIVSGFTGTVQTN
+773 GIKSIFVINAGDVKNNTGSD

-810 VLTADEAAAY
+810 VLTADEADSYRHGKGSSNGFNLTQNIYAAKQTPVELAASTAAY
-820 RKGEANTA
+820 FQRARWA
-828 GGMTINIDIN
+828 I
-838 GIQFE
+838 
-843 DVNSMAHALANQISY
+843 
-858 ELQAQSNRKAAVY
+858 
-871 A
+871 

>member
-1 MDVFN
+1 VDVFN

-50 TVANGIA
+50 TVANGIT

-62 AASMAVSIGKASL
+62 AANMAVSIGKASL

-160 ITSIQDAYN
+160 ISSIQDAYN

-311 TQLAPYVSGVIM
+311 TQLAPYISGVIM
-323 ELEPTIEEGLQSL
+323 ELEPTIEEGLQAL

-356 FFGDAIISGL
+356 FLGDAIISGL

-377 LLDIFDNVK
+377 LIDIFDNVK

-408 AVKGWQIGTE
+408 AVKGWQIGTK

-475 AAAAKAQAV
+475 TAAAKAQAV

-509 TLYATNEDFRNKVNA
+509 TLYATNEDFRNKVNEIFEF
-524 AWNAV
+524 V
-529 KETISGVVNAIGTFF
+529 KTTVVTFF
-544 TQTIP
+544 TETVP
-549 EAISNVIEWFQQLP
+549 NAINSAIEWFQQLP
-563 ERISEFLLNAI
+563 DKISEFMSNAV
-574 QSVADWATQT
+574 QSVADWATQ
-584 VENARQAGSNFI
+584 
-596 NAVVEFF
+596 
-603 SQLPYNLGVFLG
+603 
-615 TALANIV
+615 
-622 IWAAETA
+622 TA

-692 QLPGKVAEWFTRTVE
+692 QLPGNIAEWFTKTIE
-707 KAVEWAGEMKDKGVQ
+707 KVVEWAVELKNKGTQ

-733 GVSELPGKIFNLG
+733 GLAELPGKIFDLG
-746 VNAAKSL
+746 VNAAKNL
-753 LEGIKSMGS
+753 LEGIKSMGG
-762 WLKDQVGNFVD
+762 WLKEQVGDFVD
-773 GIVSGFTGTVQTN
+773 GIASGFTGTMQTN

-791 GMDYVPYNNYVA
+791 GLDYVPYNNYVA

-810 VLTADEAAAY
+810 VLTSAEATEY
-820 RKGEANTA
+820 RKGNANA
-828 GGMTINIDIN
+828 ASGMTFNININ
-838 GIQFE
+838 GIQFD